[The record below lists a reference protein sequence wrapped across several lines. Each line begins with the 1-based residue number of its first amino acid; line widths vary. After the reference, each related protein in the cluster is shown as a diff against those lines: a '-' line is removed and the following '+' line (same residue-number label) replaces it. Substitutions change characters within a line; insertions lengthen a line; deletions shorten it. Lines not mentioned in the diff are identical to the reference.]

1 MKLLVLIA
9 ALLTLQFESYPQ
21 TPAQLSSVVGTVA
34 VVDKSAKTISIKT
47 DQNATIAI
55 RAMDTTACLRVP
67 AGAQSLEKATTILF
81 DDIANGDRVLVRGS
95 KSQDEFAA
103 LRIVVFSKEDV
114 SKKRERDLEQ
124 WRTRGIAGVVKTLN
138 PSTNEINLELR
149 GATPASL
156 IAINAG
162 GSQFRRYTTS
172 AINFEDTKQSN
183 FGEVAVGDQLRALGD
198 KSADGKSFKAEAV
211 VSGSFK
217 TIGATLTAVDLQ
229 NGQMSATTLDQK
241 KPIQVATL
249 RESTIRRIPAAMAPA
264 IGQKARANNQSGE
277 VQQLI
282 DALPVVALSDL
293 KVGDVVSITGIREKD
308 DAHMTAIK
316 LVAGIDAVLRA
327 MAPQPGRPQT
337 VRLSAGLPNAFD
349 FSVIP

>member
-1 MKLLVLIA
+1 MDRMRLLILIVL
-9 ALLTLQFESYPQ
+9 LSVQLEGFPQ
-21 TPAQLSSVVGTVA
+21 TPNQQSSVVGTVA
-34 VVDKSAKTISIKT
+34 VVDKSARTISIKT
-47 DQNATIAI
+47 DQNMTIAI
-55 RAMDTTACLRVP
+55 KANETTVCLRVP

-81 DDIANGDRVLVRGS
+81 DDIANGDRVLARGS

-103 LRIVVFSKEDV
+103 LRIVVLSKEDV
-114 SKKRERDLEQ
+114 SQKRERDLEA

-156 IAINAG
+156 IAINVS
-162 GSQFRRYTTS
+162 GSQFRRYTTA

-183 FGEVAVGDQLRALGD
+183 FAEVAVGDQLRALGD

-229 NGQMSATTLDQK
+229 NGQISATTLDQR

-249 RESTIRRIPAAMAPA
+249 RESTIRRIPATSVPA
-264 IGQKARANNQSGE
+264 VAQKARANQSAE
-277 VQQLI
+277 VQQMI

-293 KVGDVVSITGIREKD
+293 K
-308 DAHMTAIK
+308 
-316 LVAGIDAVLRA
+316 
-327 MAPQPGRPQT
+327 
-337 VRLSAGLPNAFD
+337 
-349 FSVIP
+349 

>member
-1 MKLLVLIA
+1 MKLLILIA
-9 ALLTLQFESYPQ
+9 ALLSVQLESFPQ
-21 TPAQLSSVVGTVA
+21 TPVSSVVGTVA
-34 VVDKSAKTISIKT
+34 VVDKSAKTISIT
-47 DQNATIAI
+47 NDQNATITIKANES
-55 RAMDTTACLRVP
+55 TVCLRVP
-67 AGAQSLEKATTILF
+67 AGAQSLDKATTILF
-81 DDIANGDRVLVRGS
+81 DDITNGDRVLARGS

-103 LRIVVFSKEDV
+103 LRIVVLSKEDV
-114 SKKRERDLEQ
+114 SKKRERDLAE
-124 WRTRGIAGVVKTLN
+124 WRTRGIAGVVKVVN
-138 PSTNEINLELR
+138 PSTNEINVELR
-149 GATPASL
+149 GTTPTGS
-156 IAINAG
+156 ITINASS
-162 GSQFRRYTTS
+162 SQFRRYTTA

-229 NGQMSATTLDQK
+229 NGQISATTLDQK
-241 KPIQVATL
+241 KPIQIGTL
-249 RESTIRRIPAAMAPA
+249 KESSVRRIPETMVPA
-264 IGQKARANNQSGE
+264 IAQKARANNQSGE
-277 VQQLI
+277 VQQMI

-327 MAPQPGRPQT
+327 MAPQPGRPQA

>member
-1 MKLLVLIA
+1 MKLLILIA
-9 ALLTLQFESYPQ
+9 ALMSVWIESYPQ
-21 TPAQLSSVVGTVA
+21 TPSQLSSVVGTVA
-34 VVDKSAKTISIKT
+34 VVDKSAKTISVKT
-47 DQNATIAI
+47 DQNVTIAI
-55 RAMDTTACLRVP
+55 KANDTTVCLRVP
-67 AGAQSLEKATTILF
+67 AGAQSLDKATTILF
-81 DDIANGDRVLVRGS
+81 DDITNGDRVLARGS

-103 LRIVVFSKEDV
+103 QRIVVLSKEDV
-114 SKKRERDLEQ
+114 SKKRERDLDA
-124 WRTRGIAGVVKTLN
+124 WRTRGIAGVVKALN

-149 GATPASL
+149 GTTPASL
-156 IAINAG
+156 IAINVS

-229 NGQMSATTLDQK
+229 NGAISATTLDQK

-249 RESTIRRIPAAMAPA
+249 RESTIRRIPAAAVPA
-264 IGQKARANNQSGE
+264 IAQKARANNQSGE
-277 VQQLI
+277 VQQMI
-282 DALPVVALSDL
+282 EALPVVALSEL
-293 KVGDVVSITGIREKD
+293 KVGDVVSITGIREN

>member
-1 MKLLVLIA
+1 MKLLILVL
-9 ALLTLQFESYPQ
+9 LLSVHMDSFPQ
-21 TPAQLSSVVGTVA
+21 TPSQLSSVMGTVA

-47 DQNATIAI
+47 DQNGTIAI
-55 RAMDTTACLRVP
+55 KANDSTACLRVP
-67 AGAQSLEKATTILF
+67 AGAQSLDKATTILF
-81 DDIANGDRVLVRGS
+81 DDITTGDRVLARGS

-103 LRIVVFSKEDV
+103 LRIVVLSKEEV
-114 SKKRERDLEQ
+114 SKKRERDLAE
-124 WRTRGIAGVVKTLN
+124 WRTRGIAGVVKALN
-138 PSTNEINLELR
+138 PATSEINIELR
-149 GATPASL
+149 GTTPASL
-156 IAINAG
+156 IAINAS

-217 TIGATLTAVDLQ
+217 TIGATVTAVDLQ
-229 NGQMSATTLDQK
+229 SGQISAATLDQK
-241 KPIQVATL
+241 KPIQIATL
-249 RESTIRRIPAAMAPA
+249 KESLVRRIPAASVPA
-264 IGQKARANNQSGE
+264 VAQRARANQAAE

-282 DALPVVALSDL
+282 EALPVVALSDL
-293 KVGDVVSITGIREKD
+293 KVGDVISITGIREKD

-327 MAPQPGRPQT
+327 MAPQAGRPQA

-349 FSVIP
+349 FSVIQ

>member
-1 MKLLVLIA
+1 MKLLILIA
-9 ALLTLQFESYPQ
+9 ALLSVQLESFPQ
-21 TPAQLSSVVGTVA
+21 TPSQLSSVVGTVA
-34 VVDKSAKTISIKT
+34 VVDKSAKTISVKT

-55 RAMDTTACLRVP
+55 KANDTTVCLRVP
-67 AGAQSLEKATTILF
+67 AGAQSLDKATTILF
-81 DDIANGDRVLVRGS
+81 DDITNGDRVLARGS

-103 LRIVVFSKEDV
+103 QRIVVLSKEDV
-114 SKKRERDLEQ
+114 SKKRERDLDA
-124 WRTRGIAGVVKTLN
+124 WRTRGIAGVVKALN

-149 GATPASL
+149 GTTPASL
-156 IAINAG
+156 IAINVS

-229 NGQMSATTLDQK
+229 NGQISATTLDQR
-241 KPIQVATL
+241 KPIQIATL
-249 RESTIRRIPAAMAPA
+249 RESTIRRIPAAAVPA
-264 IGQKARANNQSGE
+264 IAQKARANNQSE

-282 DALPVVALSDL
+282 EALPIVALSEL
-293 KVGDVVSITGIREKD
+293 KVGDVVSITGIREN

>member
-1 MKLLVLIA
+1 MKLLILIVL
-9 ALLTLQFESYPQ
+9 LSVQLVGFPQ
-21 TPAQLSSVVGTVA
+21 TPNQLSSVVGTVA
-34 VVDKSAKTISIKT
+34 IVDKSAKTISIKT

-55 RAMDTTACLRVP
+55 KASDTTACLRVP

-81 DDIANGDRVLVRGS
+81 DDITAGDRVLARGS

-103 LRIVVFSKEDV
+103 LRIVVLPREEV
-114 SKKRERDLEQ
+114 SKKREHDLAE
-124 WRTRGIAGVVKTLN
+124 WRTRGIAGVVKALN
-138 PSTNEINLELR
+138 PSTNEINVELR
-149 GATPASL
+149 GTTPASL
-156 IAINAG
+156 IAINAS

-198 KSADGKSFKAEAV
+198 KSSDGKSFKAEAV

-217 TIGATLTAVDLQ
+217 TIGATITAIQ
-229 NGQMSATTLDQK
+229 NDQISATTLDQK
-241 KPIQVATL
+241 KPVQITTL
-249 RESTIRRIPAAMAPA
+249 KESFVRRIPAPSVAAVA
-264 IGQKARANNQSGE
+264 QKARANHSGE

-282 DALPVVALSDL
+282 DALPTVALSDL
-293 KVGDVVSITGIREKD
+293 KVGDVVSVTGIKEKD

-316 LVAGIDAVLRA
+316 IVAGIDAVLRA

>member
-1 MKLLVLIA
+1 MKLLILFA
-9 ALLTLQFESYPQ
+9 ALLSVQLEGFPQ
-21 TPAQLSSVVGTVA
+21 TPNQLSSVMGTVA

-47 DQNATIAI
+47 DQNATVAI
-55 RAMDTTACLRVP
+55 KASDNTACLRVP
-67 AGAQSLEKATTILF
+67 AGAQSLDKATTILF
-81 DDIANGDRVLVRGS
+81 DDITTGDRVLARGS

-103 LRIVVFSKEDV
+103 LRIVVLPREEV
-114 SKKRERDLEQ
+114 SKKRERDLAD
-124 WRTRGIAGVVKTLN
+124 WRTRGIAGVVKVLN
-138 PSTNEINLELR
+138 PSTNEINVELR
-149 GATPASL
+149 GTTPASL
-156 IAINAG
+156 IAINAS
-162 GSQFRRYTTS
+162 GSQFRRYTTA

-183 FGEVAVGDQLRALGD
+183 FGEVAVGDQLRALGE

-229 NGQMSATTLDQK
+229 SGQISAATLDQK
-241 KPIQVATL
+241 KPIQIATVKEL
-249 RESTIRRIPAAMAPA
+249 SIRRIPAAAVAA
-264 IGQKARANNQSGE
+264 IAQKARANNQSGE
-277 VQQLI
+277 VQQMI

-327 MAPQPGRPQT
+327 MAPQSGRLQT